1 MTTSEG
7 QGARRPVVMG
17 RRELVLWAGVLLL
30 ANNLA
35 ASLTAPHDAALGWNW
50 LLLTRFGGFDA
61 LAWGVALW
69 RLTKAPRQPATT
81 GQIAWVLGLCL
92 FGGLKQHM
100 AAPLAL
106 TGLGVWLLT
115 SGEAETRAAAA
126 VFLAIATRQLWS
138 HLLFAVVSPEL
149 VRIDAAM
156 VGRAVTLAVK
166 GATWRDTIIAV
177 PGGHAIAVTEGC
189 SSFSNVSASL
199 LAWVA
204 LAKLERAAWT
214 RRDIWVAIAA
224 VGAQV
229 GLNVARMSLM
239 ALSWPLY
246 LYWHDGA
253 GEQIY
258 VATASAAAVLIAV
271 FGARWAAGEA

>member
-1 MTTSEG
+1 
-7 QGARRPVVMG
+7 MG
-17 RRELVLWAGVLLL
+17 RRELLLWASLLLL
-30 ANNLA
+30 ANNLVSA
-35 ASLTAPHDAALGWNW
+35 LTAPHDAALGWSW
-50 LLLTRFGGFDA
+50 LLQTRFGGFDA

-69 RLTKAPRQPATT
+69 RLARSPERPAQV
-81 GQIAWVLGLCL
+81 GEVGWVLGLCL
-92 FGGLKQHM
+92 VGGLPHHM

-106 TGLGVWLLT
+106 TGLGAWLLAT
-115 SGEAETRAAAA
+115 GDGETRAAAA

-138 HLLFAVVSPEL
+138 HLVFALVSPEL

-166 GATWRDTIIAV
+166 GATWSDTIITV

-204 LAKLERAAWT
+204 LAKLERARWT
-214 RRDIWVAIAA
+214 RRDLWVAAAA
-224 VGAQV
+224 VVAQV
-229 GLNVARMSLM
+229 GLNVARMGVM

-246 LYWHDGA
+246 LYWHDGDGA
-253 GEQIY
+253 QIY
-258 VATASAAAVLIAV
+258 VAVASAMAVLIAV
-271 FGARWAAGEA
+271 LGTRWAAGKG